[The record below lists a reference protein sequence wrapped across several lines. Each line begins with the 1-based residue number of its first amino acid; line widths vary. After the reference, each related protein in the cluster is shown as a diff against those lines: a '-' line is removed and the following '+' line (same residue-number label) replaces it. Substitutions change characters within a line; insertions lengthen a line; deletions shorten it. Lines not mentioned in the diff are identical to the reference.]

1 MTTANELSANEA
13 NLTKKEAGIWNVIK
27 ARSGVLML
35 KGKPGIA
42 KSAIIRT
49 IAKKMGYAFV
59 DLRLSVMDETDF
71 GMPGKTMKVING
83 QEVEAMT
90 ISLPEWALRS
100 HEKPMLINFEELNR
114 CSQQVQNAALG
125 VLLERTIHNF
135 ELHPDTVMIATGNL
149 GMDDDTSVEEFDGA
163 LNNRIIHMPYDM
175 TIAEWEE
182 GFAGENVDPT
192 ILSFIKTKPTHFYK
206 APVDDNAAYATPR
219 SWTFLSDYIKAN
231 GGDAY
236 NLVSKIREVGDCYVG
251 PSALEYVKHLE
262 ITSKISIDDILT
274 SYSKN
279 KAQIDKLSRA
289 ALTGLV
295 SDLKEKYPMVEKLSK
310 KKIDNLEKFIGLL
323 DQDVQVEWIISII
336 DNPEFDKDCKTTIEL
351 FRRDTLKEAV
361 ASAKKNNKS

>member
-1 MTTANELSANEA
+1 MTNVNELAANEA
-13 NLTKKEAGIWNVIK
+13 KLTKKEKAIWDIAK
-27 ARSGVLML
+27 SRSGVLML

-42 KSAIIRT
+42 KSAIIRA
-49 IAKKMGYAFV
+49 IAKKMGYTFV

-125 VLLERTIHNF
+125 VLLERNVHNF
-135 ELHPDTVMIATGNL
+135 EIHPDTVMIATGNL

-163 LNNRIIHMPYDM
+163 LNNRIIHMPYDL
-175 TIAEWEE
+175 TIAEWED
-182 GFAGENVDPT
+182 GFATENVEPT
-192 ILSFIKTKPTHFYK
+192 ILSFIKSKPTHFYK
-206 APVDDNAAYATPR
+206 APVDSNAAYATPR

-231 GGDAY
+231 GGDPFA
-236 NLVSKIREVGDCYVG
+236 LIPKLREVADCYVG
-251 PSALEYVKHLE
+251 PSALEYITYLE
-262 ITSKISIDDILT
+262 LTSKLTIDDVLGN
-274 SYSKN
+274 YSKQ
-279 KAQIDKLSRA
+279 KSQIEKLSRA
-289 ALTGLV
+289 EHTRLMG
-295 SDLKEKYPMVEKLSK
+295 DLKEKYPMIEKLAK
-310 KKIDNLEKFIGLL
+310 KKLDNLEKFVGLL

-336 DNPEFDKDCKTTIEL
+336 DNPEFDKDCKNTIEF
-351 FRRDTLKEAV
+351 FRRDTMKEAV